1 MIART
6 GLRVW
11 HVAVVCVTTGV
22 VMWVLLRWWVGRG
35 HALPASSWLSA
46 LVLVMLAAL
55 VVAAAMPVRRLVRG
69 QPVTNLGALR
79 AARVLVLAQ
88 AAALTGAMVAG
99 SYAAGAIVLLPM
111 ADIPS
116 QLSNLWVAVGC
127 AAAGVVLAAAGLAAQ
142 WMCRLGD
149 DDEARR
155 TGIPEEP
162 EL

>member
-79 AARVLVLAQ
+79 AA
-88 AAALTGAMVAG
+88 ALTGAMVAG